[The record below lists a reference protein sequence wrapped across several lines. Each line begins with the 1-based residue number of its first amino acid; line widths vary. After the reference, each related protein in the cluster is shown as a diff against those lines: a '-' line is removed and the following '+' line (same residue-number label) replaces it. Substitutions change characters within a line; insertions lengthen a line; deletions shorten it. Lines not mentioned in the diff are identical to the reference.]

1 MSGAGID
8 LSLLAEQTRRLQG
21 ASLSQ
26 LNLDDPARVSD
37 FALRVGPLYAS
48 FARQSYDRQAWQAL
62 LALAR
67 DADLVGA
74 MQRLVDGE
82 PVNVTEGR
90 AALCRPPPRT
100 AR

>member
-26 LNLDDPARVSD
+26 INLDDPARVSD

-48 FARQSYDRQAWQAL
+48 FARQ
-62 LALAR
+62 
-67 DADLVGA
+67 
-74 MQRLVDGE
+74 
-82 PVNVTEGR
+82 
-90 AALCRPPPRT
+90 
-100 AR
+100 